1 MKEIQIISTCSVGA
15 SSNSNNGNKFISQN
29 IEMTPW
35 DLQFLLV
42 DTIQKGLLF
51 NKPTPQQQNTL
62 VKSLNSISLVD
73 HLKGTGRFFT
83 TKNPNDE
90 TLTSFSIICNNSGD
104 EFTHAIAPYLT
115 VKEILESRYVPPIN
129 SSMSHSVGDGTCFWH
144 FFNSWSQISRGFEF
158 RKMVDDEK
166 LFVCMELPNIEGKD
180 FSSQ

>member
-1 MKEIQIISTCSVGA
+1 
-15 SSNSNNGNKFISQN
+15 
-29 IEMTPW
+29 MTPW

-51 NKPTPQQQNTL
+51 NKPTPQQQYTL
-62 VKSLNSISLVD
+62 LKSLNSISLVD

-115 VKEILESRYVPPIN
+115 VKEILESRYVPFF
-129 SSMSHSVGDGTCFWH
+129 HSTKYVTC
-144 FFNSWSQISRGFEF
+144 NVF
-158 RKMVDDEK
+158 RSLYLEYK
-166 LFVCMELPNIEGKD
+166 
-180 FSSQ
+180 